1 MNEDRH
7 DRFARRARELHG
19 TALESLSPRTRAQL
33 HNRLRATLAATPRAA
48 RADWRWVAAPA
59 LALALVV
66 GLPWQGAQSPEGDP
80 VPVAAVAANALDT
93 PAAALE
99 QDPEFYAWLGSADA
113 LALAS
118 E

>member
-1 MNEDRH
+1 MNEERH
-7 DRFARRARELHG
+7 DPLERRARALHG
-19 TALESLSPRTRAQL
+19 MALDALSPRTRAQL
-33 HNRLRATLAATPRAA
+33 HGRHRAVLAAPPRAA

-59 LALALVV
+59 FALALVLA
-66 GLPWQGAQSPEGDP
+66 LPRPHDP
-80 VPVAAVAANALDT
+80 AADRGTVPVAAIAANALDT